1 MWNRLILA
9 AICLN
14 SVLVD
19 AQLEGHNW
27 VFWDSVG
34 LSFVSETPELIYN
47 HKFPVGDL
55 VSVSDTSGALQLITN
70 GKNIWNKDFEI
81 MEDTMNNGLYFENG
95 YDFHS
100 ASSSIII
107 DKLVYNIY
115 YNNEFSTKALRYK

>member
-1 MWNRLILA
+1 MWKRLILA
-9 AICLN
+9 AFCLN
-14 SVLVD
+14 SVLVH

-70 GKNIWNKDFEI
+70 GKNIWNIAF
-81 MEDTMNNGLYFENG
+81 
-95 YDFHS
+95 
-100 ASSSIII
+100 
-107 DKLVYNIY
+107 
-115 YNNEFSTKALRYK
+115 